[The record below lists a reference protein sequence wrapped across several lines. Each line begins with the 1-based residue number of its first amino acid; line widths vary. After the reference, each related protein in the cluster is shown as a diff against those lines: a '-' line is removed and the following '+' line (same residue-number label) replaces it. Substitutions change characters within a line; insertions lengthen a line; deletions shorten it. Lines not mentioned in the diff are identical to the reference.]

1 MTVRD
6 SEPVTYFAHPSAIV
20 EPDAVVGAGTK
31 VWHHAHIRSGAV
43 VGVACTLGKNVFVDA
58 GARIGDRCKIQ
69 NDVSV
74 YRGVELADEVFVGP
88 SVVFTNDLRPRAAAT
103 DWVIT
108 PTFVRAGAS
117 IGGNATIICG
127 VELGPSCM
135 VGAGSVVTRSV
146 RPHQLVAGNPARH
159 LGWVCACG
167 SVVGRDVDPPAT
179 LRCAHHRLSAG
190 ADQ

>member
-6 SEPVTYFAHPSAIV
+6 VGPAPYFAHSSAIV
-20 EPDAVVGAGTK
+20 EPDAIVGAGTR

-43 VGVACTLGKNVFVDA
+43 VGAGCTLGKDVFVDA
-58 GARIGDRCKIQ
+58 GARVGDRCKIQ
-69 NDVSV
+69 NGVSV
-74 YRGVELADEVFVGP
+74 YRGVDLGDDVFVGP

-103 DWVIT
+103 DWEVT

-117 IGGNATIICG
+117 IGGNATIVCG
-127 VELGPSCM
+127 VELGCSCM

-167 SVVGRDVDPPAT
+167 SVIGRDVDPPVT
-179 LRCAHHRLSAG
+179 LCCAQHRSAPE
-190 ADQ
+190 AHQ